1 MIKVAIYE
9 HFGDFEDDEPSK
21 ILTLKEFEEEY
32 NGRFDNDL
40 TFDPSRIKFSIE

>member
-32 NGRFDNDL
+32 NSRFDKD
-40 TFDPSRIKFSIE
+40 FDPSRIKFIIE